1 MAGTAREVVG
11 RVLKALEGEGV
22 IRIDRH
28 RIVVKD
34 KGALKEIVGA
44 YA

>member
-11 RVLKALEGEGV
+11 RALKALEGEGV
-22 IRIDRH
+22 IKIDRH

-34 KGALKEIVGA
+34 KGALKQVAGA
-44 YA
+44 YV